1 MWFCVS
7 SGGSNNLALLLLSR
21 PLQSVLKTA
30 ARVILVKSGRPSGC
44 AAYWLPLMASLLI
57 LSKFTVLAGSD
68 KALHQW
74 WKGWEAKWDG
84 SNSEM
89 INSKETLSAIGWKD
103 ERMSRVM
110 EPRSQRHQ
118 GKLSLWRRKCCLR
131 HPLWPTEREYM
142 GEEK

>member
-1 MWFCVS
+1 
-7 SGGSNNLALLLLSR
+7 
-21 PLQSVLKTA
+21 
-30 ARVILVKSGRPSGC
+30 
-44 AAYWLPLMASLLI
+44 MASLLI

-89 INSKETLSAIGWKD
+89 INSKETLPAIGWKD